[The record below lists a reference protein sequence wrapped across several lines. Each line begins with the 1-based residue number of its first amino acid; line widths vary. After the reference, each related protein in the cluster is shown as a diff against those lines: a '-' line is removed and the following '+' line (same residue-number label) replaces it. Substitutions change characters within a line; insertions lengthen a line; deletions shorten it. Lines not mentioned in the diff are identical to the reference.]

1 MRWYQYPLKYIFNV
15 LVAIDQLG
23 NALLAG
29 DPDELISSRFGKWLM
44 TAKEGSIKWYIAMSV
59 CMVLDLFD
67 KEHCK
72 DAIESEEGEYDLWK
86 TLKRKTGVPPK
97 S

>member
-1 MRWYQYPLKYIFNV
+1 MKWYQYPLKYIFNV

-23 NALLAG
+23 NALIGG
-29 DPDELISSRFGKWLM
+29 DPDELISSKMGKYLM
-44 TAKEGSIKWYIAMSV
+44 TAKKGTFKWYIAMAICV
-59 CMVLDLFD
+59 PLNFFD
-67 KEHCK
+67 KNHCI
-72 DAIESEEGEYDLWK
+72 DAIELEEGEYDLWK